1 MEKEELEN
9 IDSPNEELENTDLP
23 NGDQPEDDLEG
34 DEQKEEYTPREKSLY
49 AQLQKAKGLTL
60 VDGKWV
66 KAEVKKEV
74 KKPKTEEVNDAVL
87 SRLETRG
94 VMEAD
99 DQNYVLRFAKAEG
112 ISPIEALSD
121 PIVIDRM
128 KANEKARTSVDA
140 TPRSNNRANTT
151 QDEVAVAVKKYEQS
165 GVLPDG
171 NPALTAKI
179 LKRLSGRG

>member
-9 IDSPNEELENTDLP
+9 IDSQN
-23 NGDQPEDDLEG
+23 DDLEIA
-34 DEQKEEYTPREKSLY
+34 DSPNDNEEETQEEEREEYSEREKSLY
-49 AQLQKAKGLTL
+49 AQLQKERGFIQ

-66 KAEVKKEV
+66 KAKAKKEATEVKK
-74 KKPKTEEVNDAVL
+74 TEEEPTNDAVL

-94 VMEAD
+94 VMEAT
-99 DQNYVLRFAKAEG
+99 DQNYVLRFAKDNNVN
-112 ISPIEALSD
+112 PVDALKD
-121 PIVIDRM
+121 DIVIDRLA
-128 KANEKARTSVDA
+128 ANARARTSVGA

-165 GVLPDG
+165 GELPDG

>member
-23 NGDQPEDDLEG
+23 NGDQPEDDPEG
-34 DEQKEEYTPREKSLY
+34 DEPKEEYTPREKSLY

-94 VMEAD
+94 VMEAA
-99 DQNYVLRFAKAEG
+99 DQNYVLRFAKDNNVN
-112 ISPIEALSD
+112 PVDALKD
-121 PIVIDRM
+121 DIVIDRLA
-128 KANEKARTSVDA
+128 ANAKARTSVDA
-140 TPRSNNRANTT
+140 TPRSNNRTNTT

>member
-1 MEKEELEN
+1 METNNYEETV
-9 IDSPNEELENTDLP
+9 EETTETPEVVEETTEEPTD
-23 NGDQPEDDLEG
+23 ES
-34 DEQKEEYTPREKSLY
+34 EEETTEVDWEARALKAERAIEKSKK
-49 AQLQKAKGLTL
+49 KAKDT
-60 VDGKWV
+60 
-66 KAEVKKEV
+66 
-74 KKPKTEEVNDAVL
+74 PKREESTNDAVL

-128 KANEKARTSVDA
+128 KANAKARTSVDA

-151 QDEVAVAVKKYEQS
+151 QDEVAVAVKKFEQS
-165 GVLPDG
+165 GELPDG